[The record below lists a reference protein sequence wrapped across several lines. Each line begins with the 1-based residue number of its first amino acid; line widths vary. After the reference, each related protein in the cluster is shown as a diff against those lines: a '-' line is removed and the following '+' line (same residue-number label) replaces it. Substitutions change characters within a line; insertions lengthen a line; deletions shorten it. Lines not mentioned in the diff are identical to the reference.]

1 MSDDQ
6 FLILLMLWVIE
17 CSIGLLRLIFDSLP

>member
-6 FLILLMLWVIE
+6 FFILLMLWIIE
-17 CSIGLLRLIFDSLP
+17 CSIGLLRLLFDSLP